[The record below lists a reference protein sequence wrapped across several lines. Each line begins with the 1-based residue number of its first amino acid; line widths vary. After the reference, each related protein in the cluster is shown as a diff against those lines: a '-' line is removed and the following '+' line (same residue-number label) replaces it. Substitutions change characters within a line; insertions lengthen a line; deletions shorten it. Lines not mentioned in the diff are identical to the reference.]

1 MQALDPSRVRYMVN
15 TVLGGLAG
23 AAARN
28 GWGMRVNE
36 FTLSAKGG
44 VPGVSD
50 TLACALFLLDYY
62 FELAKIGYVS

>member
-1 MQALDPSRVRYMVN
+1 MVS
-15 TVLGGLAG
+15 TVLGSLAG
-23 AAARN
+23 SAARN
-28 GWGMRVNE
+28 GWGLRVNE

-62 FELAKIGYVS
+62 FELAKIG